1 MRRPERR
8 RLKRRLQKTRDAA
21 LRTRI
26 QVVLL
31 YAVGSGS
38 LTIATALHCAPATAV
53 RVAQR
58 FLADGE
64 AGLEDRRRDN
74 GQPKVDA
81 DLEQALVE
89 LLAGSP
95 QDDGWPRPTWTR
107 AMLAQSLAA
116 RTGVRVSLTTIAR
129 ILGRLGARW
138 GMARPTVACPWGRR
152 RKRARL
158 RAIARAVG
166 RYRPGEA
173 VYYEDEVD
181 IHLNPRIGRDWMLRG
196 HQKVVM
202 TPGQNQKRYLAG
214 ALSRDG
220 RTFVVVES
228 ERKNT
233 DLFLALL
240 NALAARHPNTVI
252 HVVLDNY
259 KIHSSQRAVRYLQ
272 DARQFV
278 LHFLPPYSPDAN
290 RIERLWREVH
300 ANVTRNHRCATMP
313 ELKRA
318 LWWYLRSE
326 MRRRRRRPVPREAIP
341 LFDQIAA

>member
-1 MRRPERR
+1 
-8 RLKRRLQKTRDAA
+8 

-26 QVVLL
+26 QIVLH
-31 YAVGSGS
+31 YVAGWGS
-38 LTIATALHCAPATAV
+38 LTIARARHCAPATAV

-58 FLADGE
+58 FLAAGE
-64 AGLEDRRRDN
+64 AGLEDARRDN
-74 GQPKVDA
+74 GRPKVDA
-81 DLEQALVE
+81 DLEQALAE
-89 LLAGSP
+89 LVGGSP

-107 AMLAQSLAA
+107 AMLVRSVAA
-116 RTGVRVSLTTIAR
+116 RTGVTLSQTTLSRVLR
-129 ILGRLGARW
+129 RLGVRW

-181 IHLNPRIGRDWMLRG
+181 IHLNPRIGRDWMLPG
-196 HQKVVM
+196 QQKLVQ
-202 TPGQNQKRYLAG
+202 TPGQNRKRYLAG

-220 RTFVVVES
+220 RTLVVVDS
-228 ERKNT
+228 DRKNS

-240 NALAARHPNTVI
+240 DALARRHPTTRHI
-252 HVVLDNY
+252 HLVLDNY
-259 KIHSSQRAVRYLQ
+259 KIHSSQRVARYLREQ
-272 DARQFV
+272 GRRFV

-313 ELKRA
+313 ELWRA
-318 LWWYLRSE
+318 LWWYLRCE
-326 MRRRRRRPVPREAIP
+326 MRRRCRRRKPQEAVP
-341 LFDQIAA
+341 LFDAVAA